1 MNRTIYN
8 VVTTILNEGVLENH
22 VTAFKTLTA
31 ATACLTVLSKGYNR
45 DSRFMGYENS
55 PYYTVTRTERDGKT
69 ISIKAKSTGEPK
81 MLIIEIIETP
91 LF

>member
-8 VVTTILNEGVLENH
+8 VVTTILNEGVLESH

-31 ATACLTVLSKGYNR
+31 ATACLTVLSRGYNR

-55 PYYTVTRTERDGKT
+55 PFYTITRTERDGKT
-69 ISIKAKSTGEPK
+69 ISIKAENVVGPK
-81 MLIIEIIETP
+81 LLIIEIIETP